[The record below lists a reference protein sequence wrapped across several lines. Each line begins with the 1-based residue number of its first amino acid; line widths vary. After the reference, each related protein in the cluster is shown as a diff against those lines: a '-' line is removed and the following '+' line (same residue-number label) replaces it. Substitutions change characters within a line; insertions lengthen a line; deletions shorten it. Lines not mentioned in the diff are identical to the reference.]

1 MNGGER
7 VVRLADIEVGAA
19 GDTLVALGL
28 GSCVAVIIHDPEG
41 RVGGL
46 AHVMLPAAGGGRPDN
61 RPGATA
67 ETAVPALVARAMEAG
82 ADPRRLVA
90 RIAGGASMFVNQM
103 VPGTIQVGERNVLA
117 SRRALARAGIPLV
130 GQAVGGSH
138 GRSVRYEV
146 ATGRV
151 TVHTVAHGTSEL

>member
-1 MNGGER
+1 MSGTER
-7 VVRLADIEVGAA
+7 VVRLAAIEVGAA

-28 GSCVAVIIHDPEG
+28 GSCVAVVLHDPDG
-41 RVGGL
+41 RIGGL
-46 AHVMLPAAGGGRPDN
+46 AHVMLPAPGGGRHDD

-67 ETAVPALVARAMEAG
+67 ETAIPALVARVTEAG

-117 SRRALARAGIPLV
+117 SRRALSRAGIPLV
-130 GQAVGGSH
+130 GQEVGGSH
-138 GRSVRYEV
+138 GRSVRYDV
-146 ATGRV
+146 ASGRV